1 LSGSFAPAADP
12 IRNIEEN
19 AMKLRVFGL
28 LATSTFG
35 SLLGGAQALA
45 QNAYITNNTSPGT
58 VSVID
63 TTTNA
68 VTGTIAVGSFP
79 FGVAVSPDGS
89 SLYVANARSGTV
101 SVIAA
106 AGNAVIN
113 VPGSCSPAI
122 GVGSFPQGVAVTPDG
137 RKVYVANA
145 GDNTVSV
152 IDTGTNAVSTITDP
166 SFNHPVAF
174 GVFIAPLVVQLAPLS
189 GTAGN
194 VANVG

>member
-79 FGVAVSPDGS
+79 FGVAVSPDG
-89 SLYVANARSGTV
+89 
-101 SVIAA
+101 
-106 AGNAVIN
+106 
-113 VPGSCSPAI
+113 
-122 GVGSFPQGVAVTPDG
+122 

-152 IDTGTNAVSTITDP
+152 IDTGTNAVSTIIDP